1 MSLKI
6 AYLLLSCA
14 IAFEIV
20 ATTLLKITDE
30 FTRLVPSLAVII
42 CYAASFYLLSV
53 TLRTINVGIAY
64 AIWSGVGIV
73 AVTLAGWVF
82 YKQGMDA
89 PALAGITLI
98 IAGVMVINLW
108 SNTVAH

>member
-1 MSLKI
+1 MTLKM
-6 AYLLLSCA
+6 AYFMLSGA
-14 IAFEIV
+14 IMFEII
-20 ATTLLKITDE
+20 ATTLLKTTDE
-30 FTRLVPSLAVII
+30 FTKLVPSLAVVI

-73 AVTLAGWVF
+73 AVTLAGWIF
-82 YKQGMDA
+82 YKQGMDT
-89 PALAGITLI
+89 PALAGIALI
-98 IAGVMVINLW
+98 ITGVIVINLW